1 MLRRWL
7 TPSLVDVLFCALLAA
22 TCVRQG
28 GWTALLADGDT
39 GWHIRTGEIIL
50 ATGAAPAADPFSF
63 TRPGARWFAWEWGSD
78 VLLARAAQTGGLRMV
93 AAISGVV
100 LCLAAAVLLAWM
112 LRRGAGL
119 WIGLTVTLAAASAS
133 TIHALARPHVF
144 SILLYTVALWLI
156 DEDRRKRGRLVWLLV
171 PMAALWANL
180 HAGFVALI
188 ATLVLL
194 AMVERSRRYGAVA
207 AACAAATLVN
217 PYGWRLHAHVV
228 EYLRSPWILEHVQ
241 EFQSPNIRS
250 ENTIVFAAML
260 LAAAAV
266 ALRAPRFEGLLAL
279 VWGFASLRSARHVP
293 FFAIAAAPVIA
304 AVWAENWRKAEPQS
318 ALRVWWQIG
327 QDLGGRAATAWTPA
341 VALALIAATAAP
353 GAKAVQFPAERF
365 PLRAVERNA
374 AWLVPAGEMPRI
386 LTSDQWADYLIYRL
400 YPRQRVFF
408 DGRSDFYG
416 PAIGADYRELLD
428 AGQDWRETLRRYGFT
443 RALLP
448 REWPLATILGSESGW
463 RSVYQDEV
471 AVLFVRGPLP

>member
-7 TPSLVDVLFCALLAA
+7 TPSLVDVFFCALLAA
-22 TCVRQG
+22 TCVRPG

-39 GWHIRTGEIIL
+39 GWHIRTGELIL
-50 ATGAAPAADPFSF
+50 ATGTAPVADPFSF
-63 TRPGARWFAWEWGSD
+63 TRPGQRWFAWEWLSD
-78 VLLARAAQTGGLRMV
+78 VVLARAAQLGGLRMV
-93 AAISGVV
+93 AAVAGVV
-100 LCLAAAVLLAWM
+100 LCLAAALLLGWM

-119 WIGLTVTLAAASAS
+119 WIGLAVTLAAASAS

-144 SILLYTVALWLI
+144 SILLYTGALWLI
-156 DEDRRKRGRLVWLLV
+156 DEDRRRRGRVVWLLV

-194 AMVERSRRYGAVA
+194 AAIERSQRYAGLAV
-207 AACAAATLVN
+207 ACAAATLVN

-228 EYLRSPWILEHVQ
+228 EYLMSPWILEHVQ

-250 ENTIVFAAML
+250 ENMIVFAVML
-260 LAAAAV
+260 LAAAAL
-266 ALRAPRFEGLLAL
+266 ALRAPRFEGVLAL
-279 VWGFASLRSARHVP
+279 LWGFAALRSARHVP

-304 AVWAENWRKAEPQS
+304 AGWADWWRESKPKS
-318 ALRVWWQIG
+318 ATRVWWKIG
-327 QDLGGRAATAWTPA
+327 QDLGCRPATAWTA
-341 VALALIAATAAP
+341 AAALALLAAMAAP
-353 GAKAVQFPAERF
+353 RAEAVQFPAERF
-365 PLRAVERNA
+365 PSRAVERNA
-374 AWLVPAGEMPRI
+374 VWLVPPGEMPRI

-428 AGQDWRETLRRYGFT
+428 AGPSWRETLRRNGFT

-448 REWPLATILGSESGW
+448 REWPLATMLGSESGW
-463 RSVYQDEV
+463 RTVYQDDV
-471 AVLFVRGPLP
+471 AVLFVREALP

>member
-7 TPSLVDVLFCALLAA
+7 APSLIDVFFCALLAA
-22 TCVRQG
+22 TCVRPG

-63 TRPGARWFAWEWGSD
+63 TRPGERWFAWEWGAD
-78 VLLARAAQTGGLRMV
+78 VLLALAARAGGLRMV
-93 AAISGVV
+93 AALAGVV
-100 LCLAAAVLLAWM
+100 LCLAAALLLAWM

-119 WIGLTVTLAAASAS
+119 WIGLAVTLAAASAS

-144 SILLYTVALWLI
+144 SILLYTGALWLI
-156 DEDRRKRGRLVWLLV
+156 DEDRRRRGRIVFWLA

-188 ATLVLL
+188 ATLALL
-194 AMVERSRRYGAVA
+194 AALERSRRYAAVA
-207 AACAAATLVN
+207 LACAAATLVN

-250 ENTIVFAAML
+250 ENMVVFAVML
-260 LAAAAV
+260 LAAAAL
-266 ALRAPRFEGLLAL
+266 ALRAPRFEGALAL
-279 VWGFASLRSARHVP
+279 LWGFAALRSARHVP

-304 AVWAENWRKAEPQS
+304 AGWAGMWRQAEPRS
-318 ALRVWWQIG
+318 ALRLWWQIG
-327 QDLGGRAATAWTPA
+327 QDLGARTATAWTPLL
-341 VALALIAATAAP
+341 ALAVIAAMGAPTAA
-353 GAKAVQFPAERF
+353 AIQFPPERF
-365 PLRAVERNA
+365 PARAVERSA
-374 AWLVPAGEMPRI
+374 GWLAPAGEMPRI

-428 AGQDWRETLRRYGFT
+428 AGPTWRETLRKYGFE

-448 REWPLATILGSESGW
+448 REWPLATMLAGENGW
-463 RSVYQDEV
+463 RSVYQDDL
-471 AVLFVRGPLP
+471 AVLFVREALP